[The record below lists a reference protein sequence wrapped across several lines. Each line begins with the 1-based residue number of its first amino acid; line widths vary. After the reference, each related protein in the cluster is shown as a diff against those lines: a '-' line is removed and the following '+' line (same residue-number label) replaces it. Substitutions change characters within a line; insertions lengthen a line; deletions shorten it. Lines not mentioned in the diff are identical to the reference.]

1 MQTTIEII
9 KTLREETG
17 AMVMDCRRALE
28 NTDWNYPRALQLLR
42 DQAAEKARKKA
53 SHQADEGVIEL
64 YTHANGRIG
73 VMVEVN
79 TETEFASSSE
89 VFRRFAHEIALQVAS
104 LSPLYV
110 SDADIPAALLDE
122 MAGESSVKARAAG
135 KPEAIVEKITAG
147 VVEKY
152 KNTHVLLR
160 QAYIRDENLTIA
172 QLLEGMVAQVGEN
185 IVIRRFLRW
194 EIVPEAD

>member
-1 MQTTIEII
+1 MQTTIEML

-17 AMVMDCRRALE
+17 AMIMDCRRALE
-28 NTDWNYPRALQLLR
+28 TTDWNYPGALDLLR
-42 DQAAEKARKKA
+42 EQAAEKARKRSNREA
-53 SHQADEGVIEL
+53 TEGVIEL

-104 LSPLYV
+104 SNPLFV
-110 SDADIPAALLDE
+110 SDADLTCGVLSGLAAE
-122 MAGESSVKARAAG
+122 TAEAARAAG
-135 KPEAIVEKITAG
+135 KPQAIIDKIVEGTL
-147 VVEKY
+147 EKF
-152 KNTHVLLR
+152 KNQNVLLR
-160 QAYIRDENLTIA
+160 LPYIRNESITIA
-172 QLLEGMVAQVGEN
+172 QLQQHTVAQIGEN

-194 EIVPEAD
+194 EIIPEEK

>member
-1 MQTTIEII
+1 MQTTIETL

-28 NTDWNYPRALQLLR
+28 TSDWNYPKALELLR
-42 DQAAEKARKKA
+42 EQAAEKARKRS
-53 SHQADEGVIEL
+53 SHEATEGIIEL
-64 YTHANGRIG
+64 YNHANGRIG

-104 LSPLYV
+104 TNPLFV
-110 SDADIPAALLDE
+110 SDADLTCGVLSGLEAETAD
-122 MAGESSVKARAAG
+122 AARAAG
-135 KPEAIVEKITAG
+135 KPQAIIDKIVEGTL
-147 VVEKY
+147 EKY
-152 KNTHVLLR
+152 KNQNVLLR
-160 QAYIRDENLTIA
+160 QPYIRDDNLTIA
-172 QLLEGMVAQVGEN
+172 QLQQQTIAQIGEN

-194 EIVPEAD
+194 EIVPEED